1 MEYKVDSRDIEMVF
15 CIYLNQNND
24 FFVFAVNNENL
35 GKSIFDFLS
44 LLKNYYE
51 DKK

>member
-1 MEYKVDSRDIEMVF
+1 MVF

-24 FFVFAVNNENL
+24 FFVFAVNNENF
-35 GKSIFDFLS
+35 GKSVFNVLN